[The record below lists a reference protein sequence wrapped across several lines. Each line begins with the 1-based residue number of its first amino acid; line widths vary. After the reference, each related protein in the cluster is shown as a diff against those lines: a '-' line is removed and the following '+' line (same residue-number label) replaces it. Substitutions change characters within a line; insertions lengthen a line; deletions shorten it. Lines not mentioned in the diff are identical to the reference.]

1 MTFDMRLCEV
11 RDETREETWEEAW
24 DVVSHEKARET
35 ARNLIAMGLPLEQIA
50 QATGLTLEEVASLG
64 VTANTH
70 TDQRT
75 LQQIVEERV
84 EESKMLWLANGE
96 ERGEKQGFDR
106 GIRETRIETAR
117 NLIAMGLPLEQ
128 IARAVGLS
136 IEEVKALL

>member
-24 DVVSHEKARET
+24 DEASYEKALQTARRALERGLAPDVVSE
-35 ARNLIAMGLPLEQIA
+35 I
-50 QATGLTLEEVASLG
+50 TGLSIEEVESLG
-64 VTANTH
+64 VEANAH

-84 EESKMLWLANGE
+84 EESKMLWFANGE

-106 GIRETRIETAR
+106 GSREKALQTAR
-117 NLIAMGLPLEQ
+117 AFLAMGLSVQ
-128 IARAVGLS
+128 QVAQGTGLS
-136 IEEVKALL
+136 LEEVESLL